1 MISDTF
7 EFLGWNSFFLGGNMP
22 VEGLL
27 ELLADK
33 RPDVLCLSVSLSSHL
48 EEFKETVRKAGAR
61 FPELEILAGGQA
73 FRENAGRVK
82 DAPRLHYLK
91 SLEELDA
98 WVANR

>member
-1 MISDTF
+1 
-7 EFLGWNSFFLGGNMP
+7 MP

-61 FPELEILAGGQA
+61 FPELEILFGGQA
-73 FRENAGRVK
+73 FLQSQDRVI
-82 DAPRLHYLK
+82 DEPRLHYLK

-98 WVANR
+98 WVASR